1 MSDQKFVDAVFS
13 ELFDEQFFQYK
24 NSLTKPANGEQDSY
38 ARARNALALLNS
50 AQRLDVV
57 EFLRVVMADSAS
69 VILGTLDGIHFPE
82 GLEGECVVSLDGEEI
97 QGDLQDMFI
106 SKAQALGIYD

>member
-1 MSDQKFVDAVFS
+1 MNDQKFVDAVFS
-13 ELFDEQFFQYK
+13 ELFDENFCQYK
-24 NSLTKPANGEQDSY
+24 DSLTEPTTGEQDSY

-57 EFLRVVMADSAS
+57 EFLRVVIADTAS
-69 VILGTLDGIHFPE
+69 VILGTLDGVHFPD
-82 GLEGECVVSLDGEEI
+82 GLEGECVVSLDGSEI

-106 SKAQALGIYD
+106 SKAQDLGIYD